1 MKRMK
6 RILIT
11 GASRGIGLELC
22 RQLLSTK
29 NQVLATYRSENT
41 AQQLFEI
48 SRKAKNLELFKM
60 DVDSSQSVSQNI
72 KEIQSKYDSLDQV
85 FNNAGIIDWNSWD
98 LVSSE
103 SFRSI
108 YETNVIGAFRVIKH
122 TVPLLKEGNEPII
135 VNISSRLGSIELR
148 GRSQLGGAIAYQ
160 CSKSALN
167 MLTKQTSI
175 DLSKFNI
182 RVVSVSPGWVKTDMG
197 GSDAKY
203 EVEESARLVLSQVN
217 QLSSFATGVFIGED
231 GENIPW

>member
-1 MKRMK
+1 MK

-11 GASRGIGLELC
+11 GASRGIGLEFC

-29 NQVLATYRSENT
+29 SHVLATYRSENT
-41 AQQLFEI
+41 AQELFEI
-48 SRKAKNLELFKM
+48 SRKVENLELFKM
-60 DVDSSQSVSQNI
+60 DVNSSKSVSQNI
-72 KEIQSKYDSLDQV
+72 NDIQNKYDSLDQV
-85 FNNAGIIDWNSWD
+85 FNNAGIIDWNPWD
-98 LVSSE
+98 LVSSK

-108 YETNVIGAFRVIKH
+108 YETNVIGAFRLIKH
-122 TVPLLKEGNEPII
+122 TVPLLKKGNDPII

-182 RVVSVSPGWVKTDMG
+182 RVISVSPGWVKTDMG

-203 EVEESARLVLSQVN
+203 EVEESVRLVLSQVN
-217 QLSSFATGVFIGED
+217 QLPSLTTGVFIGED